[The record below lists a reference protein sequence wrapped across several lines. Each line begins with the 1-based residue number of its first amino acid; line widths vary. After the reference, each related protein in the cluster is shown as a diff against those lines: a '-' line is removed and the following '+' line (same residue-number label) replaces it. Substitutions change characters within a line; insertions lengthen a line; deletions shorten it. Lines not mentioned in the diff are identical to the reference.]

1 MKHDTVII
9 LKLDTAID
17 VLVQGCLRND
27 RRSQGQLYARFRG
40 FAMGICL
47 RYAVD
52 RDNAMENMNRG
63 FQNVFLNLKRCRTER
78 QFKAWIGRIMI
89 NISIDDLR
97 RRRRRNCQNRPNRI
111 AGIEQNRITG
121 IKRNRI
127 IGIDET
133 EFPGH
138 SDTLPGLDY
147 KDILALVQRLP
158 QVLRKVF
165 VLWAIEGY
173 THKEISIILGKSE
186 GTCKYHLFAARGLL
200 RKMILRK
207 PCRQ

>member
-1 MKHDTVII
+1 
-9 LKLDTAID
+9 
-17 VLVQGCLRND
+17 
-27 RRSQGQLYARFRG
+27 
-40 FAMGICL
+40 MGICL
-47 RYAVD
+47 RCATD

-97 RRRRRNCQNRPNRI
+97 RRGRQSRQYRQTVPGHRHR
-111 AGIEQNRITG
+111 
-121 IKRNRI
+121 KNRI
-127 IGIDET
+127 IGIEET

-158 QVLRKVF
+158 QILRKVF

-173 THKEISIILGKSE
+173 THKEISVILGKSE

-207 PCRQ
+207 PCRP

>member
-1 MKHDTVII
+1 LKH
-9 LKLDTAID
+9 DTAID

-27 RRSQGQLYARFRG
+27 RRSQGQLYARFRS

-52 RDNAMENMNRG
+52 RDSAMENMNRG
-63 FQNVFLNLKRCRTER
+63 FQNVFLNLKRCRSER

-97 RRRRRNCQNRPNRI
+97 RRGHRNLPNRRNRI
-111 AGIEQNRITG
+111 A
-121 IKRNRI
+121 
-127 IGIDET
+127 GIDET

-173 THKEISIILGKSE
+173 THKEISVILGKSE

-207 PCRQ
+207 PCR

>member
-1 MKHDTVII
+1 LKH
-9 LKLDTAID
+9 DTAID
-17 VLVQGCLRND
+17 ILVEGCLRND

-47 RYAVD
+47 RYATD

-63 FQNVFLNLKRCRTER
+63 FQNVFLNLKKCRTER

-97 RRRRRNCQNRPNRI
+97 RRGHRNLQNRQNRI
-111 AGIEQNRITG
+111 AGIEQNQVDG
-121 IKRNRI
+121 I
-127 IGIDET
+127 EQA
-133 EFPGH
+133 ELPGH

-207 PCRQ
+207 PCRL